1 MSIDTQ
7 DKPLFPGKL
16 EQVGRKKFLLLAAAA
31 AAAAKSPLN
40 GMTNWLETLNPPPK
54 NNESFLLNLLHT
66 NDFHSRIEAFP
77 ANHPQAGKGGIQQL
91 TTLIQK
97 QREANPN
104 TLLLDSG
111 DVFQGT
117 PYFNYF
123 GGSVEYSW
131 MTKMGYHATTMGNH
145 DFDNGIDHLA
155 NMLALHPKIPM
166 VNCNYSLK
174 GTALFPFVK
183 QKIVVEINN
192 KRIGITGVG
201 INPDNLITERLI
213 PGLTYNDP
221 IIAVQKTVDELHN
234 IDQCDLVF
242 VLSHLGYQYDTDKI
256 DDIKLG
262 SQTHGIAAILGGH
275 THTFLPQA
283 TVVKNAKGKTVLV
296 NQAGWG
302 GLMLGQLQF
311 SV

>member
-1 MSIDTQ
+1 MSWDPQ
-7 DKPLFPGKL
+7 DKSMKTGISS
-16 EQVGRKKFLLLAAAA
+16 EIGRKKFLLLAAAA
-31 AAAAKSPLN
+31 AAANSPIKALAN
-40 GMTNWLETLNPPPK
+40 FIPYPNPSPSA
-54 NNESFLLNLLHT
+54 NESFQLNLLHT

-77 ANHPQAGKGGIQQL
+77 ANHPQAGKGGILQL
-91 TTLIQK
+91 STLIEQH
-97 QREANPN
+97 RARNPH

-123 GGSVEYSW
+123 GGSVEYAW
-131 MTKMGYHATTMGNH
+131 MSKMGYHATTPGNH

-166 VNCNYSLK
+166 VNCNYGLNA
-174 GTALFPFVK
+174 TPLMPFVK
-183 QKIVVEINN
+183 KKIVVEMGN

-201 INPDNLITERLI
+201 INPDSLIMERLI

-221 IIAVQKTVDELHN
+221 VESVQKIVDELRSV
-234 IDQCDLVF
+234 DQCEVVF
-242 VLSHLGYQYDTDKI
+242 VLSHLGYQYESDKI
-256 DDIKLG
+256 DDIKLAG
-262 SQTHGIAAILGGH
+262 QTHGINAILGGH
-275 THTFLPQA
+275 THTFLSEA
-283 TVVKNAKGKTVLV
+283 TAVKNAKGKIVLV